1 MIYDNIDTNEYTELY
16 PNPYVRQE
24 MNRRIGNP
32 RYVAMFY
39 SIFDK
44 HLRTIVDG
52 INDPTKEVLDA
63 FTDTVEAVFGE
74 WRAWGNPDENSLGLT
89 WHEFTALRDHVFEV
103 CAFDESGRVRMVG
116 TCTGRTFEDYQDMV
130 YGEVWTIPAKL
141 NGEPDPCDLRRRIA
155 GQGVA
160 VTMDEDEEV

>member
-1 MIYDNIDTNEYTELY
+1 MIYDNIGTNEYTELY

-52 INDPTKEVLDA
+52 INDPTKEVW
-63 FTDTVEAVFGE
+63 TRSPTPSRQCSV
-74 WRAWGNPDENSLGLT
+74 
-89 WHEFTALRDHVFEV
+89 
-103 CAFDESGRVRMVG
+103 SG
-116 TCTGRTFEDYQDMV
+116 GRGVTR
-130 YGEVWTIPAKL
+130 TKIPWA
-141 NGEPDPCDLRRRIA
+141 
-155 GQGVA
+155 
-160 VTMDEDEEV
+160 